1 MAFSIS
7 PAVLVSE
14 IDLSATVSA
23 VSTSI
28 GALVA
33 GDLEWGPVDEITQ
46 LSSETNLVNRFGK
59 PTAINYKDFFTAAN
73 FLAYSNSLKLI
84 RVVNDAARNATA
96 TIATD
101 TPAEG
106 TGQLIKNRSAYDTNG
121 ITEFLAAKYPGVK
134 GNNLKL
140 VGADSLNFDTRTFT
154 LDEADVPSAPIAV
167 KDYFDVAV
175 PDADELYLIITHKDP
190 ISNTEIVVE
199 THIVSITE
207 NAKNASGQNYY
218 FNTYLANN
226 SKWVYGDYDF
236 LLLNS
241 PSFDWSLD
249 FNLGGGLD
257 GADVAAA
264 ERNLGLD
271 IFTASTEV
279 DINLL
284 MTGGADA
291 TSINYAIQNVA
302 EVRRDCVAFVSPSK
316 QEDLINAKD
325 PTDMINTKNA
335 DNVPSSSYAMMDG
348 NYKYQYDKYFDVYRW
363 VPLNGDIA
371 GLCAKT
377 DDIADPWFSPAG
389 FNRGQ
394 IQGVVKLAFQP
405 NKTHRDEMYKN
416 NINAVAAFPG
426 EGVVLY
432 GDKTLLAKSSS
443 FQFINVRRLFIT
455 LEKAIS
461 TASKYTLFEYNDF
474 QTRNL
479 FKNAVEPFLRRVK
492 GRRGVYDFKVVCD
505 ESNNTG
511 DIIDAGEF
519 VADIYVQPSRS
530 IQVVQLNFV
539 NSKSGISFEEAAG
552 INEGI

>member
-1 MAFSIS
+1 MASFSVS
-7 PAVLVSE
+7 PAVLVNE
-14 IDLSATVSA
+14 VDLSATVSA

-33 GDLEWGPVDEITQ
+33 GDLEWGPVDEIS
-46 LSSETNLVNRFGK
+46 LISSESELVTKFGR
-59 PTAINYKDFFTAAN
+59 PTAVNYKDFFTAAN
-73 FLAYSNSLKLI
+73 FLSYSSALKLI

-96 TIATD
+96 TINTD
-101 TPAEG
+101 TPAPG
-106 TGQLIKNRSAYDTNG
+106 TGQLIKNRADYDTAG
-121 ITEFLAAKYPGVK
+121 LTEFIGAKYPGIK

-140 VGADSLNFDTRTFT
+140 IGADSLNFATRTFT
-154 LDEADVPSAPIAV
+154 LDVEDIPGAPINIS
-167 KDYFDVAV
+167 DYFDIAT
-175 PDADELYLIITHKDP
+175 PSDTELYLIVTHKDP
-190 ISNTEIVVE
+190 ISKTEIIVE

-218 FNTYLANN
+218 FDTYLANN
-226 SKWVYGDYDF
+226 SKWLWGNYDF
-236 LLLNS
+236 LVTNS
-241 PSFDWSLD
+241 PSFDWATD
-249 FNLGGGLD
+249 FELGGGLD
-257 GADVAAA
+257 GTDVAAA
-264 ERNLGLD
+264 ERNLGLA

-291 TSINYAIQNVA
+291 TTINYAIQNVA
-302 EVRRDCVAFVSPSK
+302 EVRRDCVAFVSPSN
-316 QEDLINAKD
+316 QADLINATD
-325 PTDMINTKNA
+325 PTDMINTKIA

-394 IQGVVKLAFQP
+394 IKGVVKLAFQP

-416 NINAVAAFPG
+416 NINPIAAFPG

-432 GDKTLLAKSSS
+432 GDKTLQAKASS

-461 TASKYTLFEYNDF
+461 TSSKYVLFEYNDF
-474 QTRNL
+474 QTRNI
-479 FKNAVEPFLRRVK
+479 FKNMVEPFLRRVK
-492 GRRGVYDFKVVCD
+492 GRRGIYDFRVICD
-505 ESNNTG
+505 DSNNTG
-511 DIIDAGEF
+511 DVIDAGEF

-530 IQVVQLNFV
+530 IQVVQLNFI
-539 NSKSGISFEEAAG
+539 NTKSGVSFEEVIGEA
-552 INEGI
+552 